1 MKRTKTSRNNPSD
14 EVLQSLS
21 EPEPQPLA
29 QRNAKELKIEELL
42 KDNPIYVNSIGA
54 ALLGLDH
61 GSVLRELQLARHGML
76 RFYMSEEG
84 GQHSTEE
91 ALKLVDGF
99 ADDPENI
106 LKTVLSQSVYSLSW
120 YGLEKLYHH
129 SPQLVKQVWRLI
141 CDEAQQELLSGHR
154 MASNFQVT
162 DWQRDPWTRAQFLA
176 IRNGFI
182 EQWKPKG
189 TIEIAMIDMMAQAY
203 NAYQYWCEE
212 THRRS
217 TTDAKVLSLREE
229 ELYKNTHGNWIPQR
243 VGEQAATDH
252 AMQMMDRYN
261 RLFLRT
267 LRQLRDLRRYAA
279 PVTINNP
286 QQVNIAADGGQQ
298 INSVKKDDEG
308 LKPLP
313 IIASSPKKA

>member
-1 MKRTKTSRNNPSD
+1 MKKTKTSKNNLSD
-14 EVLQSLS
+14 DVLQSLGES
-21 EPEPQPLA
+21 EQPQPLA
-29 QRNAKELKIEELL
+29 PRASKEIKIEELL
-42 KDNPIYVNSIGA
+42 KEQPVFVNSIGA
-54 ALLGLDH
+54 TLLGLDH
-61 GSVLRELQLARHGML
+61 GSVLRELQLARSGML

-99 ADDPENI
+99 PDDPDDT
-106 LKTVLSQSVYSLSW
+106 LKHVLSQSVTSLSW

-129 SPQLVKQVWRLI
+129 SPQLVKQVWRVI
-141 CDEAQQELLSGHR
+141 CEEARNELLHGHR
-154 MASNFQVT
+154 MARNFEVT

-176 IRNGFI
+176 IRNGFVD
-182 EQWKPKG
+182 EWKPKG
-189 TIEIAMIDMMAQAY
+189 AIELAMIDMMAQAY
-203 NAYQYWCEE
+203 SEYQYWVEE

-217 TTDAKVLSLREE
+217 TTEMKDHYRSQDEENHYKKAK
-229 ELYKNTHGNWIPQR
+229 GNWIAPR
-243 VGEQAATDH
+243 VYEQAATEH
-252 AMQMMDRYN
+252 ALQMMDRYN

-298 INSVKKDDEG
+298 INN
-308 LKPLP
+308 
-313 IIASSPKKA
+313 AQ